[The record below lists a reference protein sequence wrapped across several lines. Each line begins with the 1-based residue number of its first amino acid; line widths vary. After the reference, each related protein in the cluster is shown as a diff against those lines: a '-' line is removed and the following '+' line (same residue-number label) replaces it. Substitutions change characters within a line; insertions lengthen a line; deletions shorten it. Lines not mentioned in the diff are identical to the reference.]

1 MISDLK
7 NLFLAGIGSAAY
19 TYEKA
24 SKLIDDMVTK
34 GKLTI
39 DEGKDLSEE
48 LKRNVKSK
56 TEQYK
61 PLTKEDIIELLN
73 GMNLASKYDL
83 QNISERLSKLEE
95 KINNPSNPQ
104 WMLGFCLLGRL

>member
-1 MISDLK
+1 MVNELK

-24 SKLIDDMVTK
+24 SKLIDDMVAK

-48 LKRNVKSK
+48 LKRNVKDK
-56 TEQYK
+56 TAQYK
-61 PLTKEDIIELLN
+61 PLTKEDIISILKE
-73 GMNLASKYDL
+73 MDYASKTD
-83 QNISERLSKLEE
+83 ISIINQRLSVLEE
-95 KINNPSNPQ
+95 K
-104 WMLGFCLLGRL
+104 MKDKA

>member
-24 SKLIDDMVTK
+24 AKLIDEMVTK

-39 DEGKDLSEE
+39 DEGKELSEE
-48 LKRNVKSK
+48 LKRNVKAK

-61 PLTKEDIIELLN
+61 PLTKEDMLELLN
-73 GMNLASKYDL
+73 NMNLVSKYDL
-83 QNISERLSKLEE
+83 EGINERLNKLED
-95 KINNPSNPQ
+95 KINTPSNPQ
-104 WMLGFCLLGRL
+104 

>member
-24 SKLIDDMVTK
+24 AKLIDNMVSK

-39 DEGKDLSEE
+39 DEGKELSEE

-61 PLTKEDIIELLN
+61 PITKEDMIELLS

-83 QNISERLSKLEE
+83 QSINDRINKLEQ
-95 KINNPSNPQ
+95 KFNNPS
-104 WMLGFCLLGRL
+104 

>member
-1 MISDLK
+1 MINELK

-24 SKLIDDMVTK
+24 SKLIDDMVAK

-48 LKRNVKSK
+48 LKRNIRDK
-56 TEQYK
+56 TTQYK
-61 PLTKEDIIELLN
+61 PLTKDDVLSILN
-73 GMNLASKYDL
+73 GMDYVTKTDIAAINQRL
-83 QNISERLSKLEE
+83 NILEE
-95 KINNPSNPQ
+95 KINSKE
-104 WMLGFCLLGRL
+104 

>member
-1 MISDLK
+1 MIGDLK

-24 SKLIDDMVTK
+24 SKLIDEMVTR

-39 DEGKDLSEE
+39 DEGKELSEE
-48 LKRNVKSK
+48 LKRNVKAK

-61 PLTKEDIIELLN
+61 PLTKEDMLELLN
-73 GMNLASKYDL
+73 NMNLASKYDL
-83 QNISERLSKLEE
+83 QSINERLNKLEE
-95 KINNPSNPQ
+95 KIKTPNNPQ
-104 WMLGFCLLGRL
+104 